1 MQALSLSPLSFFT
14 HSGRPFHLFPT
25 PLTLLTIPTSPATP
39 PLLSLPPEILILIL
53 QPLLIFPFTV
63 PIIRHWDL
71 TSPHRYCIVRD
82 ISPPT
87 FGELHCY
94 LQSTS
99 VIYTCRSL
107 YSLGGSLY
115 YHNNHFAISID
126 SLPRLIVDLPPGAL
140 SEIRSLEVQCCERFA
155 DWSLWP
161 LLADFR
167 GLERLILAPPIMQ
180 QWNSLSG
187 MKHLKGIAPLTL
199 QCAGHAGSGDVVR
212 GSDPDLMA
220 AVSRDEEKEAY
231 FAMEE
236 AVMRRMPRLTGF
248 WIVRRDPRTLNVFN
262 PGSEAVME
270 ANNREVEKAVVLLIH
285 RREREKGGAC
295 ECQHVIPGEG
305 FCCNKCPLK
314 EWEVEGAY
322 RPLEADMR
330 RWKPLEAKSWDW
342 SLAFGN
348 ASREPFLEE
357 NFWGVN
363 NVRIMRRLNDDS
375 RP

>member
-1 MQALSLSPLSFFT
+1 
-14 HSGRPFHLFPT
+14 
-25 PLTLLTIPTSPATP
+25 
-39 PLLSLPPEILILIL
+39 
-53 QPLLIFPFTV
+53 
-63 PIIRHWDL
+63 
-71 TSPHRYCIVRD
+71 
-82 ISPPT
+82 
-87 FGELHCY
+87 
-94 LQSTS
+94 
-99 VIYTCRSL
+99 
-107 YSLGGSLY
+107 
-115 YHNNHFAISID
+115 
-126 SLPRLIVDLPPGAL
+126 
-140 SEIRSLEVQCCERFA
+140 
-155 DWSLWP
+155 
-161 LLADFR
+161 
-167 GLERLILAPPIMQ
+167 MQ